1 MGADTLI
8 ILKLGTDKIV
18 ILAYQRLVHFLSQ
31 AHLFVSNANWKP
43 VLVFLFLVPGSN
55 FHFIQPLTKAKL
67 TFETQRHVPTRVI
80 EEIEDQTCHISEK
93 YKAFSFNLFK

>member
-1 MGADTLI
+1 M
-8 ILKLGTDKIV
+8 
-18 ILAYQRLVHFLSQ
+18 
-31 AHLFVSNANWKP
+31 
-43 VLVFLFLVPGSN
+43 PGSN